1 MTETETLPEELAIPP
16 AIPTAVVTTKIKE
29 MEFDDFE
36 EDMALKGYIEFIPTI
51 KAGITA
57 TEFALKEVVLK
68 NALVIRNCSEFY
80 SESKHTSLSSRE
92 GGGTSDEEKD
102 ALKRHLLSISIPTLA
117 CQNNATIMSY
127 VEESKDDTNW
137 PSGQMHLIVAYLNE
151 LKMHNKFFY

>member
-51 KAGITA
+51 KAGIAA
-57 TEFALKEVVLK
+57 TEFALMEVVLK

-80 SESKHTSLSSRE
+80 SESKHASLPSRE
-92 GGGTSDEEKD
+92 GDGTSDEEKD
-102 ALKRHLLSISIPTLA
+102 ALKRHLLSIYLLTMVF
-117 CQNNATIMSY
+117 QNSATIMCF
-127 VEESKDDTNW
+127 VEESKDATDW
-137 PSGQMHLIVAYLNE
+137 PCGQMHLIVTDINE
-151 LKMHNKFFY
+151 TYKD